1 MAVRPDFNIEQFRR
15 GLEAKRAGFERA
27 AVSGLQRI
35 GEEFVNNA
43 RSNDTYKDQ
52 TGNLRSSI
60 GYVIL
65 KDGAQVFG
73 SGFEQVKKGVE
84 GTKSGPALIEDLA
97 IRYARGYVLIVV
109 AGMDYALAVET
120 KGYDVLTA
128 SSIVAER
135 DLKTAIDTLQK
146 KAA

>member
-15 GLEAKRAGFERA
+15 GLQQKREGMERA
-27 AVSGLQRI
+27 IVSRFRFI
-35 GEEFVNNA
+35 GETFIVNA

-65 KDGAQVFG
+65 KDGKQIEALFPGETAEGKAQA
-73 SGFEQVKKGVE
+73 EQV
-84 GTKSGPALIEDLA
+84 IEDLA
-97 IRYARGYVLIVV
+97 IRYTKGYVLIVV

-135 DLKTAIDTLQK
+135 DLKKAIDNLQK